1 MPPLTTLLSSAL
13 VLGLGATLTFD
24 LWGQLLKLA
33 FQVPPSNICL
43 VGRWVL
49 YMPEGRFYHARLA
62 ATAPKRWE
70 CAAGWL
76 AHYLIGTGFAAAFV
90 ALAGRGWLQRPTL
103 APALAFGLMTA
114 LAPLF
119 VMQPLFGLGWAS
131 AKAANP
137 TQARLR
143 TLLNHA
149 AFGGGLFLFA
159 WLLSLL

>member
-76 AHYLIGTGFAAAFV
+76 AHYLIGTGFAAAFL
-90 ALAGRGWLQRPTL
+90 ALAGR
-103 APALAFGLMTA
+103 AC
-114 LAPLF
+114 
-119 VMQPLFGLGWAS
+119 
-131 AKAANP
+131 
-137 TQARLR
+137 
-143 TLLNHA
+143 
-149 AFGGGLFLFA
+149 
-159 WLLSLL
+159 